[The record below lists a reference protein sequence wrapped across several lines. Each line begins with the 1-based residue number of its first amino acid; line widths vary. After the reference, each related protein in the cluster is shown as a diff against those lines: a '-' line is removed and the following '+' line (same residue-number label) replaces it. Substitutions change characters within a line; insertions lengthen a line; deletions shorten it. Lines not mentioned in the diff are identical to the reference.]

1 MNPYNVYNTNTL
13 MSQVPINVSGSV
25 DLDWNNTAGV
35 LTKINGD
42 ITLGSKT
49 NNIDYTTITVSG
61 TSFDLF
67 GAPQPLPKKV
77 VFSLSQAIKNLE
89 EEEEEKKHG

>member
-1 MNPYNVYNTNTL
+1 MNPNNTYNTNNT
-13 MSQVPINVSGSV
+13 
-25 DLDWNNTAGV
+25 NNTKTWSVPANV
-35 LTKINGD
+35 IWTND
-42 ITLGSKT
+42 T

-89 EEEEEKKHG
+89 EEEKEEEEHG